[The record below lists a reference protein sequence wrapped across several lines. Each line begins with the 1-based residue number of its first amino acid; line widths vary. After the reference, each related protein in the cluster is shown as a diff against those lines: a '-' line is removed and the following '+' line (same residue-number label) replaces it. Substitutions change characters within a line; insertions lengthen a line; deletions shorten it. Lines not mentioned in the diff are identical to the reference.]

1 MMNVKNAKCI
11 RHLSFRSLWAS
22 RRRNLI
28 AVAAIVLTTLLFTS
42 LFTVAMSFNANYE
55 MFTFRQM
62 GGYCHGSFKDVTEE
76 QMQAI
81 SAHRKVK
88 AAGERIVIGYINSGV
103 FTEDTAEVSFMDEN
117 CATWSFATPD
127 HGRMPQN
134 GNEITMDTKAL
145 SLLGVDPEIGAEVSL
160 TYHTFDENG
169 TTLDRTD
176 TFTLVGWWEYDT
188 LSPTH
193 YINISREYAKN
204 VEKEAIAAGMQPFR
218 SDLLVMMVSSMD
230 IRGQMEQVDRDLGY
244 TWETRGAENSARIGV
259 NWGYTTAKLG
269 ESIDATTII
278 AVAAFLLLVIFTG
291 YLIIY
296 NIFQISVTGDI
307 RFYGLLK
314 TIGVTPRQLGRI
326 IRQQA
331 LLLCVAGIP
340 VGLLAGYAVGALLTP
355 VVLAQTT
362 LGTDRVITSASP
374 LIFIASALFSLITVL
389 ISCARPGRL
398 AGKVS
403 PVEATKYT
411 EALPTRKKSRSTH
424 GAKVYQ
430 MAFANLGRNKSK
442 TTLVIISLTLSVVLL
457 NMLVMFTGGFDTEK
471 FLKQQTCADFI
482 VSSADYFNF
491 TLNTSNYFSE
501 DVIQEISSETSQTTA
516 GCGYTL
522 SNGSIIGWMPE
533 ESWRTEMSRYTS
545 EEALELSLNQS
556 ARRGDLVGGNALM
569 EGLDKALFDKLTVV
583 EGDINPL
590 FQEDSHAIALA
601 VYVDDYGNV
610 SNQEY
615 YPPVGSIQ
623 PVTYAKDFYYV
634 DSRTG
639 EKSDENTP
647 YEFLEYH
654 IADSIDIDYTICAYV
669 YVPNSMSHRYQ
680 TLGYSFVLPVEK
692 LAADSGQTPIPMF
705 YLFDTPDAAAEQSAE
720 AYLTAL
726 TKNDT
731 SGLMYESKATLRT
744 EFDSLRNM
752 FLILGGVLCAV
763 IGLVG
768 VLNFFNAI
776 MTGIL
781 SRKREFAVLQAVGM
795 TKRQLKSM
803 LICEGL
809 FYALGASAAA
819 LVLSLLLNPLIGG
832 LLENMFWFFRAGFTF
847 LPVLL
852 AVPVFAL
859 LGCLIP
865 SIVYGHAARQSI
877 IEQLS

>member
-11 RHLSFRSLWAS
+11 RHLSFRSLRAS

-42 LFTVAMSFNANYE
+42 LFTIAMSINANYE

-81 SAHRKVK
+81 SQHQKVK

-103 FTEDTAEVSFMDEN
+103 FAEDTAEVSFMDEN
-117 CATWSFATPD
+117 CTTWSFATPD
-127 HGRMPQN
+127 HGRMPQS

-145 SLLGVDPEIGAEVSL
+145 SLLGVEPEIGAEISL
-160 TYHTFDENG
+160 TYQLFDENSIA
-169 TTLDRTD
+169 LDRTD

-188 LSPTH
+188 LGPTH
-193 YINISREYAKN
+193 YINISHEYAKN
-204 VEKEAIAAGMQPFR
+204 VEKEAIAAGMPPFR
-218 SDLLVMMVSSMD
+218 SDLLVMMVSSLD

-244 TWETRGAENSARIGV
+244 TWETRNAENSARIGV
-259 NWGYTTAKLG
+259 NWGYTTAKLN
-269 ESIDATTII
+269 ESIDVTTII

-314 TIGVTPRQLGRI
+314 TIGVTPRQLRQI

-340 VGLLAGYAVGALLTP
+340 IGLLAGYAIGSLLTP
-355 VVLAQTT
+355 AVLAQTI
-362 LGTDRVITSASP
+362 LDTDKVITSASP
-374 LIFIASALFSLITVL
+374 LIFIASALFSLVTVL

-411 EALPTRKKSRSTH
+411 DALPSRKKSRSTR

-457 NMLVMFTGGFDTEK
+457 NMLVMFTSGFDTEK

-482 VSSADYFNF
+482 VSSSKY
-491 TLNTSNYFSE
+491 LNSTSLTGNYFSE
-501 DVIQEISSETSQTTA
+501 DVIQQISSETSQTTA

-522 SNGSIIGWMPE
+522 NDVTIIGWMPE
-533 ESWRTEMSRYTS
+533 ASWRTEMSHYAS
-545 EEALELSLNQS
+545 EAVLEESLRQS
-556 ARRGDLVGGNALM
+556 ARRGDLIGSNALI
-569 EGLDKALFDKLTVV
+569 EGLDKILFDKLTVV
-583 EGDINPL
+583 EGDINAL

-610 SNQEY
+610 SHQEY
-615 YPPVGSIQ
+615 YPPVGSTQTISY
-623 PVTYAKDFYYV
+623 VKDSYYV

-654 IADSIDIDYTICAYV
+654 IADSVDIDYTICAYV

-680 TLGYSFVLPVEK
+680 TLGYSLVLPVEK
-692 LAADSGQTPIPMF
+692 LAADSGHTPVPMF

-720 AYLTAL
+720 AYLNAL
-726 TKNDT
+726 TKNDP

-744 EFDSLRNM
+744 EFEDMRKM
-752 FLILGGVLCAV
+752 FLLLGGVLCAV

-795 TKRQLKSM
+795 TN
-803 LICEGL
+803 
-809 FYALGASAAA
+809 AS
-819 LVLSLLLNPLIGG
+819 LSP
-832 LLENMFWFFRAGFTF
+832 
-847 LPVLL
+847 
-852 AVPVFAL
+852 
-859 LGCLIP
+859 C
-865 SIVYGHAARQSI
+865 
-877 IEQLS
+877 

>member
-1 MMNVKNAKCI
+1 MNVKNAKCI

-22 RRRNLI
+22 RKRNLI

-42 LFTVAMSFNANYE
+42 LFTVALSINANYE
-55 MFTFRQM
+55 RFTFRQI
-62 GGYCHGSFKDVTEE
+62 GGYCHGTFKDVTEE
-76 QMQAI
+76 QIQAI
-81 SAHRKVK
+81 SRHRKVK
-88 AAGERIVIGYINSGV
+88 AAGERIVIGYSNDGV
-103 FTEDTAEVSFMDEN
+103 FSEDTAEVSFMDEN
-117 CATWSFATPD
+117 CSAWSFATPD
-127 HGRMPQN
+127 HGRIPQG
-134 GNEITMDTKAL
+134 GNEIAMDTKAL
-145 SLLGVDPEIGAEVSL
+145 DLLGVEPEIGAEISL
-160 TYHTFDENG
+160 TFHLRDEDSI
-169 TTLDRTD
+169 TLDKTD
-176 TFTLVGWWEYDT
+176 IFTLVGWWEYDT

-204 VEKEAIAAGMQPFR
+204 AEKEAVAAGMQPFR
-218 SDLLVMMVSSMD
+218 SDLAVMMTSAID

-244 TWETRGAENSARIGV
+244 TWETRDAENSVRIGV
-259 NWGYTTAKLG
+259 NWAYTTAKLG
-269 ESIDATTII
+269 ESIDATTIA

-314 TIGVTPRQLGRI
+314 TIGITPRQMRRI

-331 LLLCVAGIP
+331 LLLCAAGIP
-340 VGLLAGYAVGALLTP
+340 IGLLAGYAVGSLLTP

-362 LGTDRVITSASP
+362 LDTDKVITSASP
-374 LIFIASALFSLITVL
+374 LIFIASALFSLVTVL

-411 EALPTRKKSRSTH
+411 DTLPTRKKSRATH

-442 TTLVIISLTLSVVLL
+442 TTLVILSLTLSVVLL
-457 NMLVMFTGGFDTEK
+457 NMLVTFTNGFDTDK

-482 VSSADYFNF
+482 VSSPDYFNYG
-491 TLNTSNYFSE
+491 SHMGNYVSADIIE
-501 DVIQEISSETSQTTA
+501 QISSNTLQTTA

-522 SNGSIIGWMPE
+522 SGMEIIGWMSE
-533 ESWRTEMSRYTS
+533 ESWRKEMSHYVS
-545 EEALELSLNQS
+545 GEALELSLNQS
-556 ARRGDLVGGNALM
+556 ARREDLVGSNALT
-569 EGLDKALFDKLTVV
+569 EGLDRALFDKLTVI
-583 EGDINPL
+583 EGDISPL
-590 FQEDSHAIALA
+590 FQENSHAIALA

-610 SNQEY
+610 SHQEF
-615 YPPVGSIQ
+615 YPPIGSTQ
-623 PVTYAKDFYYV
+623 TVTYVKDFCFV

-639 EKSDENTP
+639 EESDENTP
-647 YEFLEYH
+647 YEFLEQR
-654 IADSIDIDYTICAYV
+654 ITDSMDIDYTICAYV
-669 YVPNSMSHRYQ
+669 YIPNSMSHRYQ

-692 LAADSGQTPIPMF
+692 LAADSGQAPVPMF

-720 AYLTAL
+720 AYLDAL
-726 TKNDT
+726 TGNT
-731 SGLMYESKATLRT
+731 SGLMYESKATLRA
-744 EFDSLRNM
+744 EFENFRYM
-752 FLILGGVLCAV
+752 FLLLGGILCAV

-803 LICEGL
+803 LVCEGL

-819 LVLSLLLNPLIGG
+819 LVLSLLLNPLIGSF
-832 LLENMFWFFRAGFTF
+832 LENMFWFFRAGFTF
-847 LPVLL
+847 TPVLL
-852 AVPVFAL
+852 AIPVFAL

-865 SIVYGHAARQSI
+865 SLVYGQAARQSI

>member
-42 LFTVAMSFNANYE
+42 LFTIAMSINANYE

-81 SAHRKVK
+81 SAHKKVK

-103 FTEDTAEVSFMDEN
+103 FAEDTAEVSFMDEN

-127 HGRMPQN
+127 HGRMPQS

-160 TYHTFDENG
+160 TYHTFDENA

-193 YINISREYAKN
+193 YINISREYAEN
-204 VEKEAIAAGMQPFR
+204 VEKEDISAGMPPFR

-244 TWETRGAENSARIGV
+244 TWETRDAENSARIGV

-314 TIGVTPRQLGRI
+314 TIGVTPRQLRRI

-340 VGLLAGYAVGALLTP
+340 IGLLAGYAVGALLTP
-355 VVLAQTT
+355 VVLAQTI
-362 LGTDRVITSASP
+362 LGTDKVITSASP

-411 EALPTRKKSRSTH
+411 DALPSRKKSRSTR

-471 FLKQQTCADFI
+471 FLQQQTCADFI

-522 SNGSIIGWMPE
+522 NNGDIIGWMPE
-533 ESWRTEMSRYTS
+533 KSWRTEMSRYAS
-545 EEALELSLNQS
+545 GEALELSLNQS
-556 ARRGDLVGGNALM
+556 ARRGNLIGSNALI
-569 EGLDKALFDKLTVV
+569 EGLDKVLFDKLTVV
-583 EGDINPL
+583 EGDINAL
-590 FQEDSHAIALA
+590 FQEHSHAIALA

-610 SNQEY
+610 SHQEY
-615 YPPVGSIQ
+615 YPPVGSTQTISY
-623 PVTYAKDFYYV
+623 VKDSYYV

-647 YEFLEYH
+647 YEFLEYR
-654 IADSIDIDYTICAYV
+654 IADSVDIDYTICAYV
-669 YVPNSMSHRYQ
+669 CVPNSMSHRYQ

-692 LAADSGQTPIPMF
+692 LAADSGQTPVPML

-720 AYLTAL
+720 AYLDAL
-726 TKNDT
+726 TKNDP

-744 EFDSLRNM
+744 EFEDVRKM
-752 FLILGGVLCAV
+752 FLLLGGVLCAV

-803 LICEGL
+803 LVCEGL
-809 FYALGASAAA
+809 FYALGASTAA
-819 LVLSLLLNPLIGG
+819 LVLSLLLNPLVGRF
-832 LLENMFWFFRAGFTF
+832 LENLFWFFRAGFTC

-865 SIVYGHAARQSI
+865 CIVYGQAAKQSI